1 MSNQFTSIALR
12 GVERHKSPTLAD
24 DGGASLC
31 HNLRPAVSGL
41 EIVKNKPLLYRIG
54 ASNFFRKAVEAAGDL
69 LTPEITT
76 VYRHR
81 AMPKGY
87 YLIVLNKREVTLWK
101 ESEDDARELEQVA
114 AEKDDRYNGGYPARY
129 DEDIVAL
136 GELNNVLV
144 VRTKTR
150 QDYFLWNDGVYSYMP
165 AISAPERMV
174 LTQDYDFAD
183 TTDGVTV
190 ERAKKRGRAFFQ
202 AIIGFKMTPGK
213 NFLSK
218 YREGLN
224 SCLQFIQGLR
234 AEDEAENRKAG
245 RFVGHVL
252 VRTAFKTAQGNYV
265 SYGQVLHTEVGA
277 WYGNY
282 RTSNFYT
289 SDGAEKSAGVP
300 WYKRIHAKIVDDA
313 KGGDGMLLPDGG
325 KGGAG
330 FYPISQF
337 TLNDENPDGTH
348 PSAPSFKFYIEDGE
362 LAANCG
368 HSQPPVLVG
377 TFPKNVWRNYSFRGT
392 NGVDTSEIDDNGQKD
407 GSGDRYF
414 AGVIQDDTKSG
425 GNTTTMPV
433 GVYAPSVFYSYP
445 ILKLFIGTSSG
456 DGLNLQTLEYY
467 AKNNIIQSLCVAMT
481 APVKHGSG
489 TALYK
494 NSTIRKENWFEFNG
508 GISEEV
514 PLEDEYK
521 DKSDKDIFDV
531 YGYPKNIDA
540 EPDRLMDHNFYIVKD
555 VLIQNILDDIKER
568 RENVTKTTGGYWY
581 SVPLQLKEVGV
592 VEKLDDNGM
601 IVAQTSGEAVAFSQ
615 EEMADLNYVSLGNI
629 EQAKPLPTDS
639 FTAHRVMGKQFF
651 DYNRRLHLF
660 DTETILFS
668 GNNQSPA
675 LAYDK
680 NGFGANAE
688 VSTTERELYMEYEIE
703 TDQRTF
709 VRRAKINGYICKSG
723 DTGKMILND
732 ILTYPD
738 YRCKKMRV
746 VERKEDGWYLVDGAE
761 FECRNSILNN
771 LAYYANTSE
780 HIEELPDIV
789 FTTEPNSGYGFK
801 AVKYFTRTAHNEGD
815 GTGKRTRITGREE
828 NLYAGDNNQGVYYHI
843 SRALHAYREDD
854 TLIYK
859 PIVVDL
865 SKTRKLERDDDS
877 VEEDAIMGE
886 CNRVQVSET
895 DDVFSFPLKNSY
907 RVGTQDNSF
916 VAVNSMYGQVT
927 EQKFGMFPL
936 YMFTKEG
943 IFTLEQGT
951 GDILYQNVSKI
962 NDDCLTSPRSLCNA
976 GDMIAYV
983 VKNGL
988 KLIQG
993 KSAMLVSELVRGK
1006 PYPIADVDGLT
1017 SGADFVD
1024 EIQGGYLLWDEYHND
1039 VLMLCPRG
1047 EVAEKDVA
1055 HVMWAYNTL
1064 AKTFY
1069 GRGDAINAV
1078 EDGERN
1084 TRNVGVVEN
1093 AKNLAWGGD
1102 IERGTGG
1109 STLPPILPLSD
1120 TGATMQVETYAG
1132 GGVIITPPG
1141 GGVLPVEPG
1150 VGEDIEGDGGGTTG
1164 GKEIPAT
1171 EHRMFLNVWD
1181 YNKADELTEDDTTL
1195 RFAYVSN
1202 LYKLGMNGYKHMERL
1217 VLRAFGNVGSLK
1229 ITLYGSLDGRKCFK
1243 IGESK
1248 EIERVDDAT
1257 LRRSPC
1263 SFVYFGFSIIGEA
1276 IKENGVPVEEIAL
1289 QISQIDMELRQKYAG
1304 KLR

>member
-1 MSNQFTSIALR
+1 MSNQFTSIVLR

-54 ASNFFRKAVEAAGDL
+54 AKSSFFRKGVEAANDGL
-69 LTPEITT
+69 RTPEITT

-81 AMPKGY
+81 ALPKGY

-101 ESEDDARELEQVA
+101 ETADDARELEQVA
-114 AEKDDRYNGGYPARY
+114 GEKGHRHNGGYPARY
-129 DEDIVAL
+129 DEDIVAI

-150 QDYFLWNDGVYSYMP
+150 QDYFLWNDGAYSYMP
-165 AISAPERMV
+165 ALAAPERMV
-174 LTQDYDFAD
+174 LTQDYDFE
-183 TTDGVTV
+183 GSGEG

-213 NFLSK
+213 NFLTK
-218 YREGLN
+218 YRESLK

-265 SYGQVLHTEVGA
+265 GYGQVLHAEIGS
-277 WYGNY
+277 WYGNF
-282 RTSNFYT
+282 RKSNFYT
-289 SDGAEKSAGVP
+289 SDDAEKLAGVP
-300 WYKRIHAKIVDDA
+300 WYKKIHAKMIDDDL
-313 KGGDGMLLPDGG
+313 GGADMLLPDGG
-325 KGGAG
+325 NGGAG
-330 FYPISQF
+330 FYPIAMFEDSANKGATPEF
-337 TLNDENPDGTH
+337 TLSIKPGT
-348 PSAPSFKFYIEDGE
+348 
-362 LAANCG
+362 LACNCG

-377 TFPKNVWRNYSFRGT
+377 TFPKNVWTDIMFRG
-392 NGVDTSEIDDNGQKD
+392 GGADVSDEGKKDD
-407 GSGDRYF
+407 GDAKYFF
-414 AGVIQDDTKSG
+414 AGLIQDDSKPEG
-425 GNTTTMPV
+425 KNTNTMPV

-445 ILKLFIGTSSG
+445 ILKVFVSKSSG
-456 DGLNLQTLEYY
+456 DGLNVKTLKYY
-467 AKNNIIQSLCVAMT
+467 AENNIVQSLCVAMT

-489 TALYK
+489 TELYK
-494 NSTIRKENWFEFNG
+494 NGTIKKNGWFEFEDETKDGFG
-508 GISEEV
+508 GVENI
-514 PLEDEYK
+514 EDEYK
-521 DKSDKDIFDV
+521 GKTDADLFDV
-531 YGYPKNIDA
+531 YGYPTNIDV
-540 EPDRLMDHNFYIVKD
+540 EPDKLLSKNFYVVKD
-555 VLIQNILDDIKER
+555 IPIQNILDDINNG
-568 RENVTKTTGGYWY
+568 NVTAKDGGYWY
-581 SVPLQLKEVGV
+581 SIPLQLKDIGV
-592 VEKLDDNGM
+592 VENLTDGGVIDASVNG
-601 IVAQTSGEAVAFSQ
+601 EKVAFSQ
-615 EEMADLNYVSLGNI
+615 EEMADMNYVSLNNI
-629 EQAKPLPTDS
+629 ELAKPLPTDN

-660 DTETILFS
+660 DTDIILFD
-668 GNNQSPA
+668 GNSPSPA
-675 LAYDK
+675 LSYDH
-680 NGFGANAE
+680 NGFGGNAVVE
-688 VSTTERELYMEYEIE
+688 TARELYMEYEIE
-703 TDQRTF
+703 TDKRTF
-709 VRRAKINGYICKSG
+709 LKRARITKYICQKDGNG
-723 DTGKMILND
+723 DNKEHQMILND
-732 ILTYPD
+732 VLTYPD

-746 VERKEDGWYLVDGAE
+746 VERKEDGWYGFIGAE
-761 FECRNSILNN
+761 FECRNSVLNN
-771 LAYYANTSE
+771 LAYYAETSKTPAT
-780 HIEELPDIV
+780 LPSIQFSKTAGGFRAV
-789 FTTEPNSGYGFK
+789 RKIIKKKPFTNNITVG
-801 AVKYFTRTAHNEGD
+801 A
-815 GTGKRTRITGREE
+815 GKRTRCVAEMG
-828 NLYAGDNNQGVYYHI
+828 NLYSPDGSGKPWPDVAH
-843 SRALHAYREDD
+843 ALHAYREDD
-854 TLIYK
+854 TFMYRT
-859 PIVVDL
+859 IVVNLNL
-865 SKTRKLERDDDS
+865 SKKLERDDDA
-877 VEEDAIMGE
+877 VEDALFSEG
-886 CNRVQVSET
+886 NRVQVSET

-907 RVGTQDNSF
+907 RVGTQDNAF

-962 NDDCLTSPRSLCNA
+962 NDDCLTSPQSLCNA

-1006 PYPIADVDGLT
+1006 PYPIADVEGLT
-1017 SGADFVD
+1017 SEADFVD

-1047 EVAEKDVA
+1047 GVAEKDVA
-1055 HVMWAYNTL
+1055 HIMWAYNTL
-1064 AKTFY
+1064 AKTFN
-1069 GRGDAINAV
+1069 GRGDANNAV

-1109 STLPPILPLSD
+1109 FVPPVATFAAGGIVVGPGIGGQLPVDPGVELEPDLGDEEETD
-1120 TGATMQVETYAG
+1120 TG
-1132 GGVIITPPG
+1132 
-1141 GGVLPVEPG
+1141 
-1150 VGEDIEGDGGGTTG
+1150 
-1164 GKEIPAT
+1164 T
-1171 EHRMFLNVWD
+1171 EVQAAPHRMFLNVWD

-1229 ITLYGSLDGRKCFK
+1229 ITLYGSLDGRRCFK

-1248 EIERVDDAT
+1248 DISRVDDAT

-1263 SFVYFGFSIIGEA
+1263 SFVYFGFSIIGDA
-1276 IKENGVPVEEIAL
+1276 IKGSDVPVDEIIL
-1289 QISQIDMELRQKYAG
+1289 QIAQIDMELRQKYAG

>member
-54 ASNFFRKAVEAAGDL
+54 AKSSFFRKGVEAANDGL
-69 LTPEITT
+69 RTPEITT

-81 AMPKGY
+81 ALPKGY

-101 ESEDDARELEQVA
+101 ETADDARELEQVTP
-114 AEKDDRYNGGYPARY
+114 EKGRHNGGYPARY

-165 AISAPERMV
+165 ALAAPERMV
-174 LTQDYDFAD
+174 LTQDYDFSGSG
-183 TTDGVTV
+183 DG
-190 ERAKKRGRAFFQ
+190 ERAKKLGRAFFQ

-265 SYGQVLHTEVGA
+265 GYGQVMHAEIGS
-277 WYGNY
+277 WYGNF
-282 RTSNFYT
+282 RKSNFYT
-289 SDGAEKSAGVP
+289 SDDAETMAGVP
-300 WYKRIHAKIVDDA
+300 WYKKIHAKMIDDDI
-313 KGGDGMLLPDGG
+313 GGDGMLLPDGG
-325 KGGAG
+325 NGGAG
-330 FYPISQF
+330 FYPIPMFEDDANKGTTPEF
-337 TLNDENPDGTH
+337 TLSLKPGT
-348 PSAPSFKFYIEDGE
+348 
-362 LAANCG
+362 LACNCG

-377 TFPKNVWRNYSFRGT
+377 TFPKKVWTDIMFRGGGADV
-392 NGVDTSEIDDNGQKD
+392 NDEGEKDD
-407 GSGDRYF
+407 GDAKHFF
-414 AGVIQDDTKSG
+414 AGLIQDDSKNSAN
-425 GNTTTMPV
+425 NTTTMPV
-433 GVYAPSVFYSYP
+433 GVYAPSIFYSYP
-445 ILKLFIGTSSG
+445 ILKVFVSKSSG
-456 DGLNLQTLEYY
+456 DGMNVKTLKYY
-467 AKNNIIQSLCVAMT
+467 AENNVIQSLCVAMT

-489 TALYK
+489 TELYK
-494 NSTIRKENWFEFNG
+494 NGTIKNDGWVGFKGSFG
-508 GISEEV
+508 GIDNI
-514 PLEDEYK
+514 EDEYK
-521 DKSDKDIFDV
+521 DKTDADLFDV
-531 YGYPKNIDA
+531 YGYPTNIDA
-540 EPDRLMDHNFYIVKD
+540 EPDKLLSKNFYIVKD
-555 VLIQNILDDIKER
+555 IPIQNILDDINAFKKNGAAGNYG
-568 RENVTKTTGGYWY
+568 NVTAADGGYWY
-581 SVPLQLKEVGV
+581 SIPLQLKDIGV
-592 VEKLDDNGM
+592 VENLTDGGVIDASVNG
-601 IVAQTSGEAVAFSQ
+601 EKVAFSQ
-615 EEMADLNYVSLGNI
+615 EEMADMNYVSLGNI
-629 EQAKPLPTDS
+629 ELAKPLPTDN

-660 DTETILFS
+660 DTETILFD
-668 GNNQSPA
+668 GNSPSPA
-675 LAYDK
+675 LAYDH
-680 NGFGANAE
+680 NGFGGNAVVE
-688 VSTTERELYMEYEIE
+688 TDRELYMEYEIE
-703 TDQRTF
+703 TDKRTF
-709 VRRAKINGYICKSG
+709 LKRARITKYLCQKDGNGNN
-723 DTGKMILND
+723 DENQMILND
-732 ILTYPD
+732 VLTYPD

-746 VERKEDGWYLVDGAE
+746 VERKEDGWYGFIGAE

-771 LAYYANTSE
+771 LAYYAATSK
-780 HIEELPDIV
+780 HTWNLPTIQ
-789 FTTEPNSGYGFK
+789 FSKTAGGFR
-801 AVKYFTRTAHNEGD
+801 AVRKIIKESPAN
-815 GTGKRTRITGREE
+815 GTPGKRTRCVAEMGD
-828 NLYAGDNNQGVYYHI
+828 LYASGVVANWANVAH
-843 SRALHAYREDD
+843 ALHAYREDD
-854 TLIYK
+854 TFMYRT
-859 PIVVDL
+859 IVL
-865 SKTRKLERDDDS
+865 SLNLSNKLERDDDA
-877 VEEDAIMGE
+877 VEEDTILGE
-886 CNRVQVSET
+886 GNRVQVSET

-907 RVGTQDNSF
+907 RVGTQDNAF

-1006 PYPIADVDGLT
+1006 PYPVAEVAGLT
-1017 SGADFVD
+1017 GEADFVD

-1047 EVAEKDVA
+1047 EVEEKDVP
-1055 HVMWAYNTL
+1055 HIMWAYNTL

-1084 TRNVGVVEN
+1084 TRLVGVVEN

-1109 STLPPILPLSD
+1109 FVPPVATFVN
-1120 TGATMQVETYAG
+1120 TGGIQGPGTEL
-1132 GGVIITPPG
+1132 PG
-1141 GGVLPVEPG
+1141 GGVNGDEFIPG
-1150 VGEDIEGDGGGTTG
+1150 IGGGGGDDEDEETDTG
-1164 GKEIPAT
+1164 T
-1171 EHRMFLNVWD
+1171 EVQASPHRMFLNVWD
-1181 YNKADELTEDDTTL
+1181 YNKADELTIDDTTL

-1276 IKENGVPVEEIAL
+1276 IKENGVPVEDIAL
-1289 QISQIDMELRQKYAG
+1289 QIAQIDMELRQKYAG